1 MGVKLK
7 IENFRKDRGCGGMV
21 LSVRDF
27 HFYKNLAKRPL
38 VTLPVGLSGLSVPV
52 AHTQE
57 APAPVNNLSATGSVQ

>member
-1 MGVKLK
+1 
-7 IENFRKDRGCGGMV
+7 MV

-57 APAPVNNLSATGSVQ
+57 APAPVNNLSATGSVQGLLKLCGSKKSTESVN

>member
-1 MGVKLK
+1 
-7 IENFRKDRGCGGMV
+7 MV